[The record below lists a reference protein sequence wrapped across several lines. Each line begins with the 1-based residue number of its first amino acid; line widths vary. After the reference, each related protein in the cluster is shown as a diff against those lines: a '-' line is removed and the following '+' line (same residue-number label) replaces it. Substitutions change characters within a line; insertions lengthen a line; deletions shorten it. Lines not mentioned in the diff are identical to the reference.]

1 MISGFLY
8 HNFGPKTTFRAFGIA
23 GLVVLAF
30 FVIVQRF
37 CCTGEQ
43 ADERGE
49 ETGYEAVATKEEE
62 SKKEPESE
70 SAKQEKKPAMVD
82 EKTH

>member
-43 ADERGE
+43 A
-49 ETGYEAVATKEEE
+49 GYEAVASKEEE

-70 SAKQEKKPAMVD
+70 SAKQEGKPAMVD